1 MASEIRD
8 RRWSDSRR
16 IGLECLGPTVSIPR
30 CDQSESK
37 SSDDSLEVADLA
49 NRFAGIDLVLYRLRK
64 GCQVV
69 FAIFLRQN
77 GNQVA
82 FEALDF

>member
-1 MASEIRD
+1 MIA
-8 RRWSDSRR
+8 W
-16 IGLECLGPTVSIPR
+16 
-30 CDQSESK
+30 K
-37 SSDDSLEVADLA
+37 STDLA